1 MAEVCDDHEI
11 VTKFLIQTCTDI
23 RLLNFDDL
31 NTFYHNATI
40 ATLRA
45 SPHHHETD
53 IIPLTTG
60 SVAEFYIQP
69 MLSCVGD
76 RDIMCHLSD
85 ELAIPAGTAPPTQL
99 PDEFHSR
106 VEVFEIVDS
115 EFPGYVYLVSSYLL
129 TECID
134 DGKYNAVQCQR
145 QYGECEAADNRH
157 GPASMTWLSVLHH
170 QQRTLSIDLV
180 KLRVVLSVCL
190 SVCLCLYVHVCLCLC
205 VLHA

>member
-1 MAEVCDDHEI
+1 MMADVPAADEI
-11 VTKFLIQTCTDI
+11 VTQFLLKTCRLQQWFHWLKFEARFCYQCDQMRTI
-23 RLLNFDDL
+23 RERCDDDEVV
-31 NTFYHNATI
+31 
-40 ATLRA
+40 R
-45 SPHHHETD
+45 
-53 IIPLTTG
+53 IPVVTG
-60 SVAEFYIQP
+60 SVDEFYIEP
-69 MLSCVGD
+69 PLSCVGD
-76 RDIMCHLSD
+76 IDVMFHCSD

-99 PDEFHSR
+99 PDEFHNR
-106 VEVFEIVDS
+106 VGVFEIVDS

-157 GPASMTWLSVLHH
+157 GPAYMTWLSVLHH

-190 SVCLCLYVHVCLCLC
+190 CLYVHVCLCLC